1 MSDNK
6 IIIIDLEDIPNNET
20 YEIYYENVCGEMEST
35 KLVTNKN
42 AAETNDPEIEIEGT
56 SSYIRVYKLLF
67 TGILL
72 LGL

>member
-1 MSDNK
+1 M
-6 IIIIDLEDIPNNET
+6 PNNET

-35 KLVTNKN
+35 KLSVTNKN